1 MPNTN
6 KTNNKNNN
14 FSTGISVK
22 GVNVQNSIKKF
33 LELMGEDLNREGI
46 KNTPKRFEETL
57 RYLLSGYDRRF
68 EDETTT
74 FENKVKYKDLILLK
88 NIDFMSLCE
97 HHFLP
102 FFGYAHIGY
111 IPSQDGYF
119 GISKLARVV
128 DIYSRRLQDQERLS
142 YQIAQA
148 LIEHGGAKGVAIL
161 LESKHL
167 CNIARGV
174 EKKMS
179 VMTTCAYYGSF
190 ENDITQQNKFLE
202 LIRDREKI

>member
-1 MPNTN
+1 
-6 KTNNKNNN
+6 
-14 FSTGISVK
+14 
-22 GVNVQNSIKKF
+22 
-33 LELMGEDLNREGI
+33 MGEDLNREGI